1 VFLLKNVLVLVI
13 FVSTSNM
20 RHNTQFVLQQLSWKN
35 VRTGRY
41 SKSESLFIEQF
52 CLKLAD
58 DLAVLLVEIHKCD
71 LVFKH
76 VPKPLMDVRKKD
88 HLKQNLHI
96 IIFQQSEW

>member
-1 VFLLKNVLVLVI
+1 MLLPENVLVFGI

-35 VRTGRY
+35 VKTGRY
-41 SKSESLFIEQF
+41 SKSESLFIEPF

-58 DLAVLLVEIHKCD
+58 DLAVLLAEIDECG

-76 VPKPLMDVRKKD
+76 VPKSLINIR
-88 HLKQNLHI
+88 LKM
-96 IIFQQSEW
+96 